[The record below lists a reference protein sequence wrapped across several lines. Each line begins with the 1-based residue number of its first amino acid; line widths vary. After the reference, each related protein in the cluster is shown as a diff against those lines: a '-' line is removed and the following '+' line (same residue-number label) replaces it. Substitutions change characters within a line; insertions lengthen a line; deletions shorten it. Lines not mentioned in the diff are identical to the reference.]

1 MNLPADMNRA
11 NAFGTDIEIFPW
23 REQAIWADTRTAI
36 PESAHQI
43 LRLYGFVRICHE
55 GIIDSHELPADMPW
69 SEQKLRTTRASEL
82 LTSLGFRVNLDPDL
96 YDEAA
101 LPPSLAEARRLQQT
115 AATRTSP
122 AAGIKQSAASASG
135 TSPVPAPAPA
145 PAAPTMIRRSR

>member
-1 MNLPADMNRA
+1 VNLPADINRA
-11 NAFGTDIEIFPW
+11 DAFGTDIEIFPW

-69 SEQKLRTTRASEL
+69 SEQELRTTRASEL

-96 YDEAA
+96 YAEAA
-101 LPPSLAEARRLQQT
+101 LPPSWLR
-115 AATRTSP
+115 P
-122 AAGIKQSAASASG
+122 AACSRPPR
-135 TSPVPAPAPA
+135 PVPHPPPASSSPLPARPAP
-145 PAAPTMIRRSR
+145 PPYRHRPLPR